1 MSISA
6 FAVKVP
12 SAEPLVGDLRQRFDA
27 TTGLGVP
34 AHITVLVPFM
44 DPQYITPAVLGQAQR
59 ALNGIPAFSFSL
71 GRVAR
76 FPATAYLAP
85 EPPEPFI
92 AMTKAL
98 VDVFS
103 DFQPYGGEHQGVVP
117 HLTVAHGDPSQADAA
132 AAELQKRLDASGG
145 IKADCASVVL
155 IENSTGRWEEFHV
168 FHLPSTDTLAR
179 DD

>member
-1 MSISA
+1 MAISA

-12 SAEPLVGDLRQRFDA
+12 SAEPFVGDLRQRFDA
-27 TTGLGVP
+27 TTKLGVP
-34 AHITVLVPFM
+34 AHVTVLVPFM
-44 DPQYITPAVLGQAQR
+44 DPQHITPAVLDQAQN
-59 ALNGIPAFSFSL
+59 ALNRVAAFSFSRS
-71 GRVAR
+71 RVAR

-117 HLTVAHGDPSQADAA
+117 HLTVAHGDPSEAEAV
-132 AAELQKRLDASGG
+132 AAELQRRLEVFGA

-155 IENSTGRWEEFHV
+155 IENSTGRWEELHV
-168 FHLPSTDTLAR
+168 FHLAPADT
-179 DD
+179 